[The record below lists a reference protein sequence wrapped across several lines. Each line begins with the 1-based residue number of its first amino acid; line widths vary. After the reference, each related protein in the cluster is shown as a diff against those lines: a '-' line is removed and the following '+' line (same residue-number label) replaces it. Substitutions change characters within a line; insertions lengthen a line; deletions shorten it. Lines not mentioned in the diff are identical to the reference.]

1 MSQMQYPEDRTGRR
15 SLWVTLITVV
25 VFVFGF
31 IARTPSQAQSPALE
45 RQEAAGRL
53 SQATTV
59 IVVDTSAD
67 LDSSSMRK
75 TCTYTSGAIFVPAT
89 DGCTLRRAILEAAAR
104 PPADR
109 PIEIHFNLADDD
121 PNKDREVSGTWTLP
135 IDAALP
141 TLRTQSILDKT
152 GDVTIDGATQPGG
165 RTDGPPIILAT
176 NDQSLEVESTGNT
189 IRNLAFKGGGA
200 IFLKENGNT
209 VEQIWMGLS
218 DDGTSIVFRTPAQP
232 SRMAGGGIFI
242 ASNDNLVQNNIIAGA
257 FARAI
262 SIDGSRTN
270 NTIQNNLIGT
280 RADGTVPAVPAA
292 AQCLRSLSLDPQ
304 NWYGGWGIALSGS
317 NNRLIGNRIAG
328 LHIIQSLNDTP
339 PIAIEIFGSGH
350 EVRDNVIGI
359 DSAGAPVGVCGQG
372 IKVSGS
378 NTQIVD
384 NLITG
389 SRAGF
394 EDDESTAILASDT
407 SPTFGQITV
416 RRNLIERGPG
426 RVYAFG
432 PGIPAVLR
440 TFQPARVTS
449 IDGTTVRGSSG
460 LNSPCPGCL
469 IDLYSD
475 NGDEIAETLSYLGEA
490 LADATGAFTV
500 TLSAP
505 LQPGVGLRTSSTT
518 QSAGVIG
525 NYLSGTT
532 TQVSKLYLP
541 LSELSITGPVTG
553 TAGMTYTF
561 VFDVAPLGATAPYT
575 YTATVTDVAEPV
587 TLVTASSTVTVTY
600 SWPTSGTKTIG
611 VNVTNE
617 LSEVTATHTIDIT
630 GTTIPDDEWRV
641 YLPLLNR

>member
-1 MSQMQYPEDRTGRR
+1 MPQMHYPENRTGRR
-15 SLWVTLITVV
+15 SLWVALIAVL
-25 VFVFGF
+25 VFVVGF
-31 IARTPSQAQSPALE
+31 IARTPSQAQSPAG
-45 RQEAAGRL
+45 QAPAGRL

-67 LDSSSMRK
+67 LDSSSTRK
-75 TCTYTSGAIFVPAT
+75 TCAYTSGAIFVPAT

-109 PIEIHFNLADDD
+109 PIEIRFNLADDD

-141 TLRTQSILDKT
+141 TLKTQSILDKT
-152 GDVTIDGATQPGG
+152 GDVTIDGSTQPGG

-176 NDQSLEVESTGNT
+176 NDRSLEVESTGNT

-200 IFLKENGNT
+200 IFLKENDNT

-232 SRMAGGGIFI
+232 NRMAGGGIFI

-359 DSAGAPVGVCGQG
+359 DSADNPVGVCGQG

-394 EDDESTAILASDT
+394 EDDESSAILASDT

-449 IDGTTVRGSSG
+449 VAGTTVRGTSG

-490 LADATGAFTV
+490 IADATGAFTV

-505 LQPGVGLRTSSTT
+505 LQAGVGLRTSSTT
-518 QSAGVIG
+518 QSAGVIS

-561 VFDVAPLGATAPYT
+561 VFELEPLGATAPYT

-611 VNVTNE
+611 VNVANE

-630 GTTIPDDEWRV
+630 GTVIPDDEWRV
-641 YLPLLNR
+641 YLPLINR